1 MTYTTPVAAGVL
13 GPRTSPCVETWACP
27 ARTDGGWTA
36 SASVATPG
44 VPCGSVFR
52 VRLQWAATKAD
63 AGRTRL
69 RVAARVVFTS
79 PPSIPGVRRV
89 IQSAALDGLRRA
101 YGGYRAALA
110 ARFGAGAVD
119 ALPPGGQTVTTPP
132 ATRAAFVLAVAAV
145 VLLFALLAVGL
156 RREAA
161 LLAEVRAL
169 RAAVGGR
176 EL

>member
-1 MTYTTPVAAGVL
+1 
-13 GPRTSPCVETWACP
+13 
-27 ARTDGGWTA
+27 
-36 SASVATPG
+36 
-44 VPCGSVFR
+44 
-52 VRLQWAATKAD
+52 
-63 AGRTRL
+63 
-69 RVAARVVFTS
+69 
-79 PPSIPGVRRV
+79 VRRV

-119 ALPPGGQTVTTPP
+119 ALPPSGRTVTTPP

-145 VLLFALLAVGL
+145 TLLFALLAVGL

-161 LLAEVRAL
+161 LLEEVRAL